1 MTNDMP
7 RDTSEPRRRDIT
19 ASTVETMRLK
29 VEQRM
34 RLGERFTDVEDV
46 IEACA
51 LPAEEKSA
59 LWLLAWSYVHPR
71 AQRREANAHLEA
83 KIATDTDAFVRDR
96 HKAAVEHLKQT
107 KEHRHALSVERD
119 RTSALLDYA
128 LAFLEEARA
137 GLAVARI
144 QPGHD
149 IPERLHDVL
158 GRLRSYAH
166 ERHAERTI
174 AAELG
179 IL

>member
-71 AQRREANAHLEA
+71 AQRREANAHLSRLTA
-83 KIATDTDAFVRDR
+83 APPPPPVDDAR
-96 HKAAVEHLKQT
+96 
-107 KEHRHALSVERD
+107 
-119 RTSALLDYA
+119 
-128 LAFLEEARA
+128 
-137 GLAVARI
+137 
-144 QPGHD
+144 
-149 IPERLHDVL
+149 
-158 GRLRSYAH
+158 RLR
-166 ERHAERTI
+166 I
-174 AAELG
+174 VG
-179 IL
+179 